1 MIITRKSIISGT
13 LYIRDLDVTQAQLV
27 AYEDGALLQ
36 DAFPQLSA
44 DDREFI
50 KTGISSLE
58 WLQMSGCQECD
69 I

>member
-1 MIITRKSIISGT
+1 MIITRKSQFSGT
-13 LYIRDLDVTQAQLV
+13 LYTRDLDVTQSQLV

>member
-13 LYIRDLDVTQAQLV
+13 LYTRDLDVTQAQLV

>member
-1 MIITRKSIISGT
+1 MIITRKSQFSGT
-13 LYIRDLDVTQAQLV
+13 LYTRDLDVTQAQLV

-50 KTGISSLE
+50 KTGISALE
-58 WLQMSGCQECD
+58 WLQIHGCQECD

>member
-13 LYIRDLDVTQAQLV
+13 LYTRDLDVTQAQLG

-36 DAFPQLSA
+36 DAFPHLSA

-50 KTGISSLE
+50 KTGISALE

-69 I
+69 E

>member
-13 LYIRDLDVTQAQLV
+13 LYTRDLDVTQEQLV

>member
-1 MIITRKSIISGT
+1 MIITRKSQFSGT
-13 LYIRDLDVTQAQLV
+13 LYTRDLDVTQAQLV

>member
-13 LYIRDLDVTQAQLV
+13 LYTRDLDVTQAQLV
-27 AYEDGALLQ
+27 AWEEGALLQ
-36 DAFPQLSA
+36 DAFPHLSA

-50 KTGISSLE
+50 KTGISALE

-69 I
+69 E